1 MGREELRILPTFQN
15 MPGFLAGA
23 QVLHGTPLSTVNS
36 LLPAGHSGSGV
47 IPSLT
52 DTAPHVRPTSLL
64 AHF

>member
-15 MPGFLAGA
+15 MPGFLARA
-23 QVLHGTPLSTVNS
+23 QVLHGTPLSAVNP

-47 IPSLT
+47 ISSLT
-52 DTAPHVRPTSLL
+52 ATAPHVRPTSLL